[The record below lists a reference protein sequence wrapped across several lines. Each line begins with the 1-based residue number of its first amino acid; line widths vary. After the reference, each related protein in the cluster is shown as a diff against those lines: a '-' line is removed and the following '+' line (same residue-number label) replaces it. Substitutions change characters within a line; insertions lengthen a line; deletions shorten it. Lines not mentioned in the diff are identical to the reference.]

1 MTLILFV
8 SNNNSIFVQ
17 HNNMHNNVQNNA
29 SQIGRISDD
38 REEIFEKEKL
48 LTQGWIDIKSI
59 ISGKHFRININN
71 KLVVHEHGAEPDSGA
86 VGFKLSGT
94 GSLLIS
100 NFEVHAL

>member
-1 MTLILFV
+1 M
-8 SNNNSIFVQ
+8 
-17 HNNMHNNVQNNA
+17 
-29 SQIGRISDD
+29 
-38 REEIFEKEKL
+38 
-48 LTQGWIDIKSI
+48 KSI

-86 VGFKLSGT
+86 VGFRFFGK